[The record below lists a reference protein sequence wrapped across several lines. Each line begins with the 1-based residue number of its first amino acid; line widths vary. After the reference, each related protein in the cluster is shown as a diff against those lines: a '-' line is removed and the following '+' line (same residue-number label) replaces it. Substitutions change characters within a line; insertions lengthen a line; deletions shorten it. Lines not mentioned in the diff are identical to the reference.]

1 MAINTLAYSTIFQTE
16 LDKQMEHLTL
26 TSWMDAN
33 AGQIKYDGGA
43 EVKIPKMS
51 LVGLGDYNRD
61 EGYKQGA
68 VTLEYETFKMTQ
80 DRGRKFLLD
89 AMDVNETN
97 FVASAGTVMGEFQRL
112 HVAPEVD
119 AYRISKVVSDV
130 TAKKSANILTTALTE
145 QNILSELEKAA
156 DTIRDKGYQGD
167 IICHITYDTLR
178 LLKEKMVNSNLTSGK
193 LTIGNITLDIYKLD
207 EITFIP
213 TPKNRM
219 YSAIKVD
226 AGATKDAGGYT
237 KGETAKDVNFLMAPI
252 NSVIGVTKQDKTR
265 VFDPDTNQDAN
276 AWQIDYRRYHDC
288 WEKDNM
294 LDLIIANVSADA

>member
-1 MAINTLAYSTIFQTE
+1 
-16 LDKQMEHLTL
+16 
-26 TSWMDAN
+26 
-33 AGQIKYDGGA
+33 
-43 EVKIPKMS
+43 
-51 LVGLGDYNRD
+51 
-61 EGYKQGA
+61 
-68 VTLEYETFKMTQ
+68 MTQ

-130 TAKKSANILTTALTE
+130 TEKKSANILTTALTE

-219 YSAIKVD
+219 YSAITVD
-226 AGATKDAGGYT
+226 AGATKDKGGYT
-237 KGETAKDVNFLMAPI
+237 KGDTAKDVNFLMAPI

-288 WEKDNM
+288 REKDNM
-294 LDLIIANVSADA
+294 LDLIIANVSAGA

>member
-1 MAINTLAYSTIFQTE
+1 MAINTLQYSTIFQTE

-43 EVKIPKMS
+43 EVKIPKMA

-130 TAKKSANILTTALTE
+130 TEKKSANILTTALTE

-219 YSAIKVD
+219 YSAITVD
-226 AGATKDAGGYT
+226 AGATKDKGGYT
-237 KGETAKDVNFLMAPI
+237 KGDTAKDVNFLMAPI

-294 LDLIIANVSADA
+294 LDLIIANVSAGA